1 MNSVIT
7 RNIKLGIFILS
18 GTLFF
23 LVLLYFIGSKRS
35 IFYSTIKIK
44 AQFFN
49 AEGLMRGNSV
59 RLSGI
64 NIGTVES
71 VSIIND
77 STVLVEM
84 IVQKSVKE
92 HIKKNSVASIGTD
105 GLMGNKL
112 VNIASVNEYAKT
124 ISEGD
129 ELITYKG
136 INSNDMVK
144 TLSVTNENIKNITTD
159 LKEIVSKMNQE
170 SSILNLM
177 SDKNTKNNIQ
187 SIILNLNES
196 SKHAK
201 EFTFQLNVLSEN
213 INQGKGTL
221 GLLAKNNQVEKNV
234 FETIA
239 ALQQA
244 TKNINTS
251 VEEINQVTTQVK
263 SGNGTIGSLVY
274 DTLMVKKLNNI
285 IINTEN
291 ASKYLAENM
300 EALQHTFLLR
310 KQFKKKSK

>member
-7 RNIKLGIFILS
+7 RNIKLGVFILS

-44 AQFFN
+44 AHFFN

-84 IVQKSVKE
+84 IIQKSVKE

-105 GLMGNKL
+105 GLMGNKI
-112 VNIASVNEYAKT
+112 VNIAAVNEFART
-124 ISEGD
+124 INEGD
-129 ELITYKG
+129 ELKTYKG
-136 INSNDMVK
+136 INPNDMIK
-144 TLSVTNENIKNITTD
+144 TLSITNDNIKNITTD

-170 SSILNLM
+170 SSLLSLL

-201 EFTFQLNVLSEN
+201 EFTLQLNVLSEN

-221 GLLAKNNQVEKNV
+221 GLLANNNKVEKNV

-239 ALQQA
+239 TLQQS

-251 VEEINQVTTQVK
+251 IKEINEVTNQIK
-263 SGNGTIGSLVY
+263 SGNGTIGKLIY
-274 DTLMVKKLNNI
+274 DTLMLKKITNI

-291 ASKYLAENM
+291 ASKSLDENM
-300 EALQHTFLLR
+300 EALQHTFFLR

>member
-7 RNIKLGIFILS
+7 RNIKLGVFILS

-44 AQFFN
+44 AHFFN

-84 IVQKSVKE
+84 IIQKSVKE

-105 GLMGNKL
+105 GLMGNKI
-112 VNIASVNEYAKT
+112 VNIAAVNEFART
-124 ISEGD
+124 INEGE
-129 ELITYKG
+129 ELKTYKG
-136 INSNDMVK
+136 INPNDMIK
-144 TLSVTNENIKNITTD
+144 TLSITNDNIKNITTD

-170 SSILNLM
+170 SSLLSLL
-177 SDKNTKNNIQ
+177 SDKNIKNNIQ

-201 EFTFQLNVLSEN
+201 EFTLQLNVLSEN

-221 GLLAKNNQVEKNV
+221 GLLANNNKVEKNV

-239 ALQQA
+239 TLQQS
-244 TKNINTS
+244 TTNINTS
-251 VEEINQVTTQVK
+251 IKEINEVTNQIK
-263 SGNGTIGSLVY
+263 SGNGTIGKLIY
-274 DTLMVKKLNNI
+274 DTLMLKKITNI

-291 ASKYLAENM
+291 ASKSLDENM
-300 EALQHTFLLR
+300 EALQHTFFLR

>member
-7 RNIKLGIFILS
+7 RNIKLGVFILS

-35 IFYSTIKIK
+35 FFYSTIKIK
-44 AQFFN
+44 AHFFN

-84 IVQKSVKE
+84 IIQKSVKE

-105 GLMGNKL
+105 GLMGNKI
-112 VNIASVNEYAKT
+112 VNIAAVNEFART
-124 ISEGD
+124 INEGD
-129 ELITYKG
+129 ELKTYKG
-136 INSNDMVK
+136 INPNDMIK
-144 TLSVTNENIKNITTD
+144 TLSITNDNIKNITTD
-159 LKEIVSKMNQE
+159 LKEIISKMNQE
-170 SSILNLM
+170 SSLLSLL

-201 EFTFQLNVLSEN
+201 EFTLQLNVLSEN

-221 GLLAKNNQVEKNV
+221 GLLANNNKVEKNV

-239 ALQQA
+239 TLQQS
-244 TKNINTS
+244 TTNINTS
-251 VEEINQVTTQVK
+251 IKEINEVTNQIK
-263 SGNGTIGSLVY
+263 SGNGTIGKLIY
-274 DTLMVKKLNNI
+274 DTLMLKKITNI

-291 ASKYLAENM
+291 ASKSLDENM
-300 EALQHTFLLR
+300 EALQHTFFLR